1 MKPTRFIGKHFLDY
15 FTYQAHRRKPK
26 PREDVR
32 CVQKIIYEKNLDIGA
47 RHVPLCVV
55 SFLFSEISFRKNK
68 FLISSYFFQIF
79 DFLSFLLNKKITSV
93 YVL

>member
-1 MKPTRFIGKHFLDY
+1 MLKKSIELYPIEEINSTHTILVSRQSRMKPTRFIGKHFLDY

-55 SFLFSEISFRKNK
+55 SCFQKYHSERINF
-68 FLISSYFFQIF
+68 
-79 DFLSFLLNKKITSV
+79 
-93 YVL
+93 